1 MRIAAEMLMNGFTQV
16 PNDIIHD
23 PTLSPS
29 AKTVYLV
36 LLSYDHAGRKG
47 RSWPSQ
53 TAIAK
58 STGLSARQVRR
69 ILKELEARGLLAI
82 GAGPNRSNAY
92 TLHVRCNGRG
102 VIDHRTYKTGITGQE
117 EV

>member
-23 PTLSPS
+23 PALSPS
-29 AKTVYLV
+29 TKAVYLV

-47 RSWPSQ
+47 FSWPSQ
-53 TAIAK
+53 AAIAK
-58 STGLSARQVRR
+58 STGLSVRQVRR
-69 ILKELEARGLLAI
+69 ILKELEALGLLTI
-82 GAGPNRSNAY
+82 GSGPNRSNAY
-92 TLHVRCNGRG
+92 TLRLRCNGKG
-102 VIDHRTYKTGITGQE
+102 VIDRRTCDTSVTSQE